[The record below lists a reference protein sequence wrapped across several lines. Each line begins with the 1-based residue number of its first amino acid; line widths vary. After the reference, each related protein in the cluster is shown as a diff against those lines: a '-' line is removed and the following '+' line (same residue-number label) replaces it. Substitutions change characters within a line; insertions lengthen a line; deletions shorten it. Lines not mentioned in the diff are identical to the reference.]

1 MPDAAPSPR
10 PTYHSKVQFVR
21 TYEELARQLG
31 CTRKTIQRI
40 QKDRGDYPSPRPD
53 GRHSVEAW
61 MAFFAENAIAKTD
74 PDGADEDKPV
84 TVADWKA
91 REIELKCQ
99 KLEIE
104 TLKILGKLVDANEVE
119 AGVSVIMGA
128 ARQALNN
135 LPGSLALKML
145 HLTDF
150 HEAEEIVQNAVNGVL
165 RALERCEFFD
175 EPQESSSAETPQDD
189 DDDSDLDDQPLT
201 LTKRKPS
208 PAKKGRGRK

>member
-1 MPDAAPSPR
+1 MTEHHPPR
-10 PTYHSKVQFVR
+10 PSAEVKFVR
-21 TYEELARQLG
+21 TYDELSRHLG
-31 CTRKTIQRI
+31 CNRKTIQRI
-40 QKDRGDYPSPRPD
+40 QRDRADYPQPRAD
-53 GRHSVEAW
+53 GRHNVPEW
-61 MAFFAENAIAKTD
+61 QRFFIDNAIARTD

-104 TLKILGKLVDANEVE
+104 TMKILGKLVDANEVE

-165 RALERCEFFD
+165 RALERCEFLD
-175 EPQESSSAETPQDD
+175 EPQITEGIEAAPQDD
-189 DDDSDLDDQPLT
+189 DDDDSELDDQPLT
-201 LTKRKPS
+201 LTKRKPA
-208 PAKKGRGRK
+208 PTKKGRGRK